1 MRSRDTGEPIQKRR
15 RQAES
20 AAKSEDIETVNG
32 SLLWLNCVLFVLVV
46 LFCVSYWFYWKD
58 VVGMRVMALNTWGMP
73 HTLGSQDKEERM
85 AAIGRVIGGGEY
97 NMVML
102 SELWMRPDHA
112 TIKKVVEENGLHMTA
127 YDDLTTGCDGNVGPW
142 GCSGLAVVSRYP
154 IVQKNFTKYSKQG
167 RFEKMFS
174 DGEYF
179 AGKGVGRVRV
189 SPRPGFVV
197 DVLVTHTISEESN
210 SQTRENQADELV
222 SVINQSGSHFVILG
236 GDFNALPNSYGDRTY
251 QTVKEHM
258 TDSFQEIKGALK
270 AWLDP
275 QFATFGNLRN
285 TYTGGKYDPVIY
297 DYIFHKKNT
306 DQAAVIWTNW
316 FHLPFLNTIRN
327 EDQSTISLSDH
338 EALACHIYM
347 WKE

>member
-85 AAIGRVIGGGEY
+85 AAIGRLIGGGEY
-97 NMVML
+97 DMVML

-142 GCSGLAVVSRYP
+142 GCSGLAVVSHRAEELHQ
-154 IVQKNFTKYSKQG
+154 VQQ
-167 RFEKMFS
+167 
-174 DGEYF
+174 
-179 AGKGVGRVRV
+179 AGK
-189 SPRPGFVV
+189 
-197 DVLVTHTISEESN
+197 I
-210 SQTRENQADELV
+210 
-222 SVINQSGSHFVILG
+222 
-236 GDFNALPNSYGDRTY
+236 
-251 QTVKEHM
+251 
-258 TDSFQEIKGALK
+258 
-270 AWLDP
+270 
-275 QFATFGNLRN
+275 
-285 TYTGGKYDPVIY
+285 
-297 DYIFHKKNT
+297 
-306 DQAAVIWTNW
+306 
-316 FHLPFLNTIRN
+316 
-327 EDQSTISLSDH
+327 
-338 EALACHIYM
+338 
-347 WKE
+347 